1 LLGALTTIKGV
12 NKVDVVTLGST
23 FGTLAALMGAT
34 AEQLAACPGLG
45 PTKVRR
51 IHDTFHAPFRRTAR
65 QLRIQDAVRDGG
77 AGATA
82 VAPGA
87 QQPLQL
93 QAQEHMGGAG
103 GSAAPEVQEPQQQQ
117 AEGVTDA
124 DAAADDDVY
133 YGDEDLGAEGGED
146 CFEDDEGGEQ
156 LYASAELSDEDALG
170 V

>member
-1 LLGALTTIKGV
+1 LPGALTTIKGV

-87 QQPLQL
+87 QQPLP
-93 QAQEHMGGAG
+93 AQEHVDGAG
-103 GSAAPEVQEPQQQQ
+103 STAAPEVQEPQQQQ

-124 DAAADDDVY
+124 DAAAYDDVY
-133 YGDEDLGAEGGED
+133 YGDEDLGAGGGED
-146 CFEDDEGGEQ
+146 GFEDDEGDAQ